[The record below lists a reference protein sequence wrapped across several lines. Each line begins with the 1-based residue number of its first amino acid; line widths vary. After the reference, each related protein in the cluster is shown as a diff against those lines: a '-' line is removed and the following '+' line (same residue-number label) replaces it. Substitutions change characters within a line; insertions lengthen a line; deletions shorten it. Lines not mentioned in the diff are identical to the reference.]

1 MKTLYFALIAAWF
14 AASSVSAEPKAQYGG
29 YSMHPSMPMDSLQVI
44 LQAFHDYVNSLEMIN
59 VEAGDEL
66 QQAIAAI
73 PIKGGTPITPA
84 QEADLRTWLYDF
96 LVAFSVSSSDSLAA
110 AFYLRE
116 GINNPEAIEKLK
128 NQLAS
133 KGLLKGETPF
143 DILKAGHR
151 QHLDTNE
158 YDYYFGKVSF
168 FDSAFEV
175 SERKTEPSPYIG
187 SLMERGMIPPGA
199 VSGNSPKMKSEVQ
212 EHLQAGKPQTFVEVM
227 FIVEEPEEF
236 APFEGVAR
244 TPFFFRMAWDPD
256 KAMWRHVEIVYC
268 IGTPYFLF
276 SSI

>member
-1 MKTLYFALIAAWF
+1 
-14 AASSVSAEPKAQYGG
+14 
-29 YSMHPSMPMDSLQVI
+29 
-44 LQAFHDYVNSLEMIN
+44 MIN

-73 PIKGGTPITPA
+73 PVKGDTPITPV
-84 QEADLRTWLYDF
+84 QEADLRTWLYDL

-116 GINNPEAIEKLK
+116 GVNNPDGIENLK

-151 QHLDTNE
+151 QRLDEHE

-175 SERKTEPSPYIG
+175 SEK
-187 SLMERGMIPPGA
+187 
-199 VSGNSPKMKSEVQ
+199 
-212 EHLQAGKPQTFVEVM
+212 QAG
-227 FIVEEPEEF
+227 
-236 APFEGVAR
+236 
-244 TPFFFRMAWDPD
+244 
-256 KAMWRHVEIVYC
+256 YSS
-268 IGTPYFLF
+268 YFDV
-276 SSI
+276 SS

>member
-14 AASSVSAEPKAQYGG
+14 AVSSVSAEPKAQYGG
-29 YSMHPSMPMDSLQVI
+29 YFINHPDSFLIVQ
-44 LQAFHDYVNSLEMIN
+44 QAFLDYVNSLEMMN

-73 PIKGGTPITPA
+73 PIEGGTPITPA
-84 QEADLRTWLYDF
+84 QEADLRTWFYDL

-116 GINNPEAIEKLK
+116 GVNNPEGIEELK

-143 DILKAGHR
+143 DILKSGHR
-151 QHLDTNE
+151 QLLDDNG

-175 SERKTEPSPYIG
+175 SEKQAEYSPYFG
-187 SLMERGMIPPGA
+187 SLRKRGMTSPFGS
-199 VSGNSPKMKSEVQ
+199 SGVLSKKMKSEVQ

-227 FIVEEPEEF
+227 FIIEEPEEF
-236 APFEGVAR
+236 AAFEGVAR

-256 KAMWRHVEIVYC
+256 KAMWRHVEIVYG

>member
-14 AASSVSAEPKAQYGG
+14 AASSAAAEPKAQYGG
-29 YSMHPSMPMDSLQVI
+29 YSMHPSMTMDSVQVI

-59 VEAGDEL
+59 VEAGAEL

-73 PIKGGTPITPA
+73 PVKGDTAITPA
-84 QEADLRTWLYDF
+84 QEADLHAWLYDF

-116 GINNPEAIEKLK
+116 GVNNPEGIEKLK

-133 KGLLKGETPF
+133 EGLLKGETPF

-151 QHLDTNE
+151 QLLDKNE

-168 FDSAFEV
+168 FARAFEV
-175 SERKTEPSPYIG
+175 SERQAEYSSYIESLIG
-187 SLMERGMIPPGA
+187 SGMIPPAA
-199 VSGNSPKMKSEVQ
+199 VSSNPSKMKSEVQ
-212 EHLQAGKPQTFVEVM
+212 ERLQAGKPQTFVEVM
-227 FIVEEPEEF
+227 FIGEGPEEF
-236 APFEGVAR
+236 ASFEGVAR

-268 IGTPYFLF
+268 LGTPYFLF
-276 SSI
+276 SDL

>member
-1 MKTLYFALIAAWF
+1 MKTLHFALIAAWF
-14 AASSVSAEPKAQYGG
+14 ATASVSAEPKAQYGG
-29 YSMHPSMPMDSLQVI
+29 YSYDPDSWQVS
-44 LQAFHDYVNSLEMIN
+44 LQAFHDYVNRLEMMN

-73 PIKGGTPITPA
+73 PVAGDTPITPA
-84 QEADLRTWLYDF
+84 QEADLRTWLYEL

-116 GINNPEAIEKLK
+116 GVNNPEAIDKLK

-143 DILKAGHR
+143 DIFKAGHR
-151 QHLDTNE
+151 QRLDDNE

-175 SERKTEPSPYIG
+175 SERQAKYSSYFEDLMGSGLFPPMNGSSNPS
-187 SLMERGMIPPGA
+187 
-199 VSGNSPKMKSEVQ
+199 KMKSEVQ

-236 APFEGVAR
+236 AAFEGVAR

-256 KAMWRHVEIVYC
+256 KAMWRQVEIVYG
-268 IGTPYFLF
+268 IGTSYFLF
-276 SSI
+276 SDI

>member
-14 AASSVSAEPKAQYGG
+14 AASSAAAEPKAQYGG
-29 YSMHPSMPMDSLQVI
+29 YSWDENWQVS

-73 PIKGGTPITPA
+73 PVEGDTPITPE
-84 QEADLRTWLYDF
+84 QEADLRTYLYDL

-116 GINNPEAIEKLK
+116 GVNNPEAIEELK
-128 NQLAS
+128 NRLAS
-133 KGLLKGETPF
+133 EGLLKGETPF

-151 QHLDTNE
+151 QLLDKNE

-175 SERKTEPSPYIG
+175 SERQAEYSPYSE
-187 SLMERGMIPPGA
+187 SLRERGLLPPTE
-199 VSGNSPKMKSEVQ
+199 VSGRFSKMKSEVQ

-236 APFEGVAR
+236 AALEMAHI
-244 TPFFFRMAWDPD
+244 PFFFRMAWDPD
-256 KAMWRHVEIVYC
+256 KAMWRHVELVYC

-276 SSI
+276 GYI

>member
-29 YSMHPSMPMDSLQVI
+29 YPWDPDSWQI
-44 LQAFHDYVNSLEMIN
+44 SLQAFHDYVNSLEMIN
-59 VEAGDEL
+59 VETGDEL

-73 PIKGGTPITPA
+73 PVKGDTPITPA
-84 QEADLRTWLYDF
+84 QEADLRTWLYDL

-116 GINNPEAIEKLK
+116 GVNNPEAIEELK

-133 KGLLKGETPF
+133 KDLLKGETPF

-151 QHLDTNE
+151 QLLDERE

-175 SERKTEPSPYIG
+175 SERKTEPSPYME
-187 SLMERGMIPPGA
+187 SLRESGMIPPTTVRG
-199 VSGNSPKMKSEVQ
+199 SFSKMKSEVQ

-236 APFEGVAR
+236 APFEGAAR

-256 KAMWRHVEIVYC
+256 KAMWRQVDIVYC
-268 IGTPYFLF
+268 LGEPYFLF
-276 SSI
+276 SDI

>member
-1 MKTLYFALIAAWF
+1 MKTLHFALIAAWF

-29 YSMHPSMPMDSLQVI
+29 YSMHPDSIQAS
-44 LQAFHDYVNSLEMIN
+44 LQAFSDYVNSLEMIN

-73 PIKGGTPITPA
+73 PVKGDTPITPV
-84 QEADLRTWLYDF
+84 QEADLRTWLYDL

-116 GINNPEAIEKLK
+116 GVNNPEKIENLK
-128 NQLAS
+128 TQLAS

-151 QHLDTNE
+151 QRLDEHE

-175 SERKTEPSPYIG
+175 SEKQAGYSSYFESLIG
-187 SLMERGMIPPGA
+187 SGMIPPGT
-199 VSGNSPKMKSEVQ
+199 VSFQPSKMKGEVQ

-236 APFEGVAR
+236 ASFEGVAR

-256 KAMWRHVEIVYC
+256 KAMWRQVEIVYC

>member
-14 AASSVSAEPKAQYGG
+14 AATSVSAEPKAQYGG
-29 YSMHPSMPMDSLQVI
+29 YSWDPDSWQVA
-44 LQAFHDYVNSLEMIN
+44 LQAFHAYVNSLEMIN
-59 VEAGDEL
+59 IEAGDEL

-73 PIKGGTPITPA
+73 PIKGETPITPA
-84 QEADLRTWLYDF
+84 QEAGLRTWLYDL

-116 GINNPEAIEKLK
+116 GVNNPEAIEKLK

-151 QHLDTNE
+151 QLLDKND

-175 SERKTEPSPYIG
+175 SERKTEPSDYME
-187 SLMERGMIPPGA
+187 SLRESGMIPPAA
-199 VSGNSPKMKSEVQ
+199 VRGTPSKMKSEVQ
-212 EHLQAGKPQTFVEVM
+212 EHLQAGKPQIFAEVM

-236 APFEGVAR
+236 APFEGAAR

-256 KAMWRHVEIVYC
+256 KAMWRQVEIVYC
-268 IGTPYFLF
+268 LGTRYFLF

>member
-1 MKTLYFALIAAWF
+1 M
-14 AASSVSAEPKAQYGG
+14 Q
-29 YSMHPSMPMDSLQVI
+29 QV
-44 LQAFHDYVNSLEMIN
+44 
-59 VEAGDEL
+59 
-66 QQAIAAI
+66 IAAI
-73 PIKGGTPITPA
+73 PVKGDTPITPA
-84 QEADLRTWLYDF
+84 QEADLHTWLYDL

-116 GINNPEAIEKLK
+116 GVNNPEAIEQLK

-133 KGLLKGETPF
+133 KDLLKGETPF

-151 QHLDTNE
+151 QLLDERE

-175 SERKTEPSPYIG
+175 SERKTEPSPYMG
-187 SLMERGMIPPGA
+187 FLMERGMIPPAA
-199 VSGNSPKMKSEVQ
+199 VSSRSSKMKSEVQ

-236 APFEGVAR
+236 APFEGAAR

-268 IGTPYFLF
+268 LGTSYFLF

>member
-14 AASSVSAEPKAQYGG
+14 AATSVSAEPKAQYGG
-29 YSMHPSMPMDSLQVI
+29 YSWDPDSWQVA
-44 LQAFHDYVNSLEMIN
+44 LQAFHAYVNSLEMIN
-59 VEAGDEL
+59 IEAGDEL

-73 PIKGGTPITPA
+73 PIKGETPITPA
-84 QEADLRTWLYDF
+84 QEAGLRTWLYDL

-116 GINNPEAIEKLK
+116 GVNNPEAIEKLK

-151 QHLDTNE
+151 QLLDKND

-175 SERKTEPSPYIG
+175 SERKTEPSDYME
-187 SLMERGMIPPGA
+187 SLRESGMIPPAA
-199 VSGNSPKMKSEVQ
+199 VRGTPSKMKSEVQ

-236 APFEGVAR
+236 APFEGAAR
-244 TPFFFRMAWDPD
+244 TPFFFRMAWDSD

-268 IGTPYFLF
+268 LGTSYFLF